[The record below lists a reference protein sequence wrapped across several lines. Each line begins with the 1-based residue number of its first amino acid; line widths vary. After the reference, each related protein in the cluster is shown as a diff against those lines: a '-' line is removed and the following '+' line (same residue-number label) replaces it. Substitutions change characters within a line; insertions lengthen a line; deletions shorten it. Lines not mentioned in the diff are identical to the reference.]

1 MIKPKATVEATVASK
16 KLNGNLEG
24 KGIGLIIVV
33 SLLSACFS
41 IVVVW
46 LKRNE
51 AIRVVVV
58 VVLLVSSSSLLLLIN
73 EREEREKRTIL
84 FCKRK
89 NIPQVLVGYY
99 IYAMKCS

>member
-33 SLLSACFS
+33 ASLVSACFS

-89 NIPQVLVGYY
+89 NIPQFLVGYLY
-99 IYAMKCS
+99 M

>member
-33 SLLSACFS
+33 ASLVSACFS

-58 VVLLVSSSSLLLLIN
+58 VVLLLSFSSSLLLLY
-73 EREEREKRTIL
+73 L
-84 FCKRK
+84 
-89 NIPQVLVGYY
+89 
-99 IYAMKCS
+99 